1 MIPCL
6 NDFIGIKNCGF
17 EPVSGLYINDL
28 PGMSTELADKIAS
41 TEQRNFKGVWDSV
54 QKNAQMILK
63 NDIINIL
70 REKVNF
76 NNILYQSRKPIKQ
89 HPNQV
94 IGAEYKY
101 KGVYVEASQSRYTEL
116 VVKGLWLHNASGMT
130 ITTDLKIFDVND
142 GTELLTRSIDI
153 EEGFQYITINE
164 TISQTY
170 GEIKVFIAV
179 DCTQLDTLQ
188 LYDNSFSLYDCDNKC
203 YCGDKLYMYFGKS
216 NIISNPLFKDLQI
229 SNSGSISADLEV
241 QCSINDFVCQNK
253 NHFMQPYYY
262 QLGIQMLLF
271 KLASPKLNYFT
282 ASNLENTNV
291 LREEL
296 KQMYEK
302 NIKRVTFTIPLTGE
316 SLCFNCYDKLL
327 LTIGGMMP

>member
-1 MIPCL
+1 
-6 NDFIGIKNCGF
+6 
-17 EPVSGLYINDL
+17 
-28 PGMSTELADKIAS
+28 
-41 TEQRNFKGVWDSV
+41 
-54 QKNAQMILK
+54 
-63 NDIINIL
+63 
-70 REKVNF
+70 
-76 NNILYQSRKPIKQ
+76 
-89 HPNQV
+89 
-94 IGAEYKY
+94 
-101 KGVYVEASQSRYTEL
+101 
-116 VVKGLWLHNASGMT
+116 
-130 ITTDLKIFDVND
+130 
-142 GTELLTRSIDI
+142 
-153 EEGFQYITINE
+153 
-164 TISQTY
+164 
-170 GEIKVFIAV
+170 
-179 DCTQLDTLQ
+179 
-188 LYDNSFSLYDCDNKC
+188 
-203 YCGDKLYMYFGKS
+203 MYFGKS
-216 NIISNPLFKDLQI
+216 NILTNPLFKDLQI